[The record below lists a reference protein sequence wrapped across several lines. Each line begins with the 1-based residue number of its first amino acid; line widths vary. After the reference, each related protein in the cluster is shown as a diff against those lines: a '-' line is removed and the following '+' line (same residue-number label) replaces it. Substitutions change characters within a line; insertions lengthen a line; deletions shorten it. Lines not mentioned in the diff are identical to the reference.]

1 MGDDGFVTCLWQRHY
16 NSELVTNY
24 YVGLLR
30 LPRLHFL
37 SISMIML
44 SLQIVTLGGI
54 VNWNNRTDREA
65 PQPSMEREGQ

>member
-1 MGDDGFVTCLWQRHY
+1 MGDDGFVTCLTGKDFTTL
-16 NSELVTNY
+16 NSYLLCRVARVT
-24 YVGLLR
+24 
-30 LPRLHFL
+30 RLHFP

-54 VNWNNRTDREA
+54 VNWNNRTNREA